1 MSRHADE
8 LVARRDALVIEAQV
22 QRLRWRDDLRAAAVA
37 MSPSTL
43 LARVF
48 GQAREHPSSALVAL
62 LGAVA
67 LRRFGAGGL
76 TGQALLAWRV
86 WSALRNWLQ
95 RPR

>member
-48 GQAREHPSSALVAL
+48 GQAREHPSSALAAL